1 MSGQYD
7 IFDNLNSYLNAD
19 DDVDFADE
27 ELAAEERNLDD
38 QVPDPDEIPPPVK
51 QKRGPKGKQVKNKPE
66 PIPVSRRKSKRLSV
80 TAATD
85 AELLTD
91 DDDDDDDDRDEGL
104 SSGSSTSHLGTSSS
118 HTSLKSQPSSE
129 ARSVDL
135 SGDDLDVQI
144 REVQKQYDLIFNN
157 PACIDQDKR
166 YFASLKRRFQT
177 MMRRQKTFRGRSTLA
192 FKRDF
197 DSLKE
202 TIYNICINCNLM
214 APPSTASHSMA
225 VQGVSAGPSSSRRA
239 RRQQQ
244 PEVIN
249 LVDSP
254 ALILPGT
261 INLDSD
267 EEDITPAAG
276 NKSANVSFDSAN
288 YEVSLKIKWEG
299 KIERFNHRKFQKFGD
314 LIAVLAERAGADPSH
329 VILDLDERII
339 EPNDTP
345 DSIGYRIS
353 QFIAGRVVRGELAEV
368 FANKNKS
375 NGTSRTAKPRK
386 PKDDNEITLKV
397 QSDRWKKP
405 LEVPMRKDNKMM
417 ILIIKC
423 AEELKCQPG
432 DIKLS
437 FDGDPVTM
445 DSTPI
450 DLELEGGEILDL
462 RFLKG

>member
-1 MSGQYD
+1 MSDQYD

-19 DDVDFADE
+19 DDVDFAEDE
-27 ELAAEERNLDD
+27 LEAECRNLDD
-38 QVPDPDEIPPPVK
+38 QVPDPDEIPPPIK
-51 QKRGPKGKQVKNKPE
+51 QKRAAKGTQVTTAKPE
-66 PIPVSRRKSKRLSV
+66 PAPVPRRRSQRL
-80 TAATD
+80 TAAATEAESTD
-85 AELLTD
+85 
-91 DDDDDDDDRDEGL
+91 DEGL
-104 SSGSSTSHLGTSSS
+104 SSGSTTSLLGPSSS
-118 HTSLKSQPSSE
+118 HSSLKSQPSE
-129 ARSVDL
+129 VRSVDL
-135 SGDDLDVQI
+135 SGDDLDEQLK
-144 REVQKQYDLIFNN
+144 EVQRQYDLIFNN
-157 PACIDQDKR
+157 PACTGQDKR
-166 YFASLKRRFQT
+166 YFAGLKRRFQT
-177 MMRRQKTFRGRSTLA
+177 MLKRKNSPRGRSAT
-192 FKRDF
+192 FMQDF
-197 DSLKE
+197 ESLKE
-202 TIYNICINCNLM
+202 TLYNICINWNLM
-214 APPSTASHSMA
+214 AARSVASRSTSNGSI
-225 VQGVSAGPSSSRRA
+225 GDGRSTRRA

-244 PEVIN
+244 LEVIN

-267 EEDITPAAG
+267 EDDVAPAAS
-276 NKSANVSFDSAN
+276 NRSANLSFDSEN

-299 KIERFNHRKFQKFGD
+299 KIERFSHRKFQKFGD

-329 VILDLDERII
+329 VVLDLDERII
-339 EPNDTP
+339 EPDDTP

-368 FANKNKS
+368 FAKKKKS
-375 NGTSRTAKPRK
+375 NATGLTSKAQR
-386 PKDDNEITLKV
+386 PKDANEIALKV

-405 LEVPMRKDNKMM
+405 LEVKIRKDNKMM

-437 FDGDPVTM
+437 FDGDPVAL
-445 DSTPI
+445 DSTPV